1 MEYRL
6 VEAKYVRDFVVWVR
20 FSDGAEGEVDLLP
33 ELSGPVFEPLRDIGT
48 FKRFRLHPELHTLVW
63 ENGADLAPEFLHD
76 KVKPDRRPARQTG

>member
-6 VEAKYVRDFVVWVR
+6 VDAKYIRDFVVWVR

-33 ELSGPVFEPLRDIGT
+33 ELSGPVFEPLRDVAT

-76 KVKPDRRPARQTG
+76 KVKSNRRPTRQAG